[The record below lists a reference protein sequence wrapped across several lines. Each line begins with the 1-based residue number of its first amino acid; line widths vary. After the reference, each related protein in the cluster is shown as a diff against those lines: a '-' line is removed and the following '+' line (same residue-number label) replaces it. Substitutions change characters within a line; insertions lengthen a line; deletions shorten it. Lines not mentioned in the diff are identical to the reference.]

1 MSIVWSQSA
10 AHMPR
15 SIGAAPVPDIDGLRR
30 AALQASWRRD
40 RRVARRR
47 MAMRWAVWY
56 AMRGLPLVLIAAAV
70 WFLVL
75 PRLSQNSLAPAS
87 KPVAEQAAT
96 SASAAVAPT
105 RPTEA
110 ATQSTPAT
118 PDPLPREAGLQLRLD
133 GPFSFSSPSPSSSSS
148 SLTSPTSQT
157 PLAPGKRIT
166 RAPATDSPSPQ
177 LKPDHWLHSQ
187 EP

>member
-47 MAMRWAVWY
+47 MAVRWAVWY
-56 AMRGLPLVLIAAAV
+56 AVRGLPLVLIAAVV

-75 PRLSQNSLAPAS
+75 PRLTQRALTPAS
-87 KPVAEQAAT
+87 KPAAQQAAS
-96 SASAAVAPT
+96 SASVTVVPPMPA
-105 RPTEA
+105 EA
-110 ATQSTPAT
+110 APQSTPAT

-133 GPFSFSSPSPSSSSS
+133 GPFASPSSPSSS
-148 SLTSPTSQT
+148 LPTSPTSQI
-157 PLAPGKRIT
+157 PLAPGKQIT

-177 LKPDHWLHSQ
+177 LKPDNWLHSQ